1 MKLSTKGRYGMRAML
16 DIAQHYHEGLVL
28 VKDVAARQQ
37 ISERYLEQ
45 LCLTLKTAGLVKST
59 RGSRGGF
66 TLTRSPD
73 KIKLID
79 IIRVCEGPLALVDCI
94 NDATVCSRSSR
105 CAARDVWSELQSAM
119 DSILSSKTLQD
130 LIESQELKEE
140 QNASASV

>member
-1 MKLSTKGRYGMRAML
+1 MKLSTRGRYGLRAML
-16 DIAQHYHEGLVL
+16 DIAQHYHDGLVM

-59 RGSRGGF
+59 RGARGGF
-66 TLTRSPD
+66 TLARPPD

-79 IIRVCEGPLALVDCI
+79 IIQVCEGPLALVNCI
-94 NDATVCSRSSR
+94 NDASVCSRSSQ

-119 DSILSSKTLQD
+119 DKILSSKTLQD
-130 LIESQELKEE
+130 MIESQAQKEE
-140 QNASASV
+140 QIESGSV

>member
-1 MKLSTKGRYGMRAML
+1 MRAML

-94 NDATVCSRSSR
+94 NDATVVPAPRGAPPGMSGANYNPLWIVYLVLKHCRISSR
-105 CAARDVWSELQSAM
+105 AR
-119 DSILSSKTLQD
+119 
-130 LIESQELKEE
+130 
-140 QNASASV
+140 N